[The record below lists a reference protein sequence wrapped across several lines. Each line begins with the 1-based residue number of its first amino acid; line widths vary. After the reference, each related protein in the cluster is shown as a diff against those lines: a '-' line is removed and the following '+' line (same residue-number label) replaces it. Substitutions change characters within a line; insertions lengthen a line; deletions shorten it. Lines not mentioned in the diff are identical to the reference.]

1 MIVAGT
7 TLKELAQTTIAQR
20 KTTLERLAREA
31 DMSWSQFSTVVNG
44 GLSEGTRFGTI
55 KKLAKV
61 LGKSPSE
68 LIRLVGEE

>member
-7 TLKELAQTTIAQR
+7 TLKELARETMTQR

-31 DMSWSQFSTVVNG
+31 DMSWSQFSTVVNEG
-44 GLSEGTRFGTI
+44 ISEGTRFGTI

-68 LIRLVGEE
+68 LIRLIGEE